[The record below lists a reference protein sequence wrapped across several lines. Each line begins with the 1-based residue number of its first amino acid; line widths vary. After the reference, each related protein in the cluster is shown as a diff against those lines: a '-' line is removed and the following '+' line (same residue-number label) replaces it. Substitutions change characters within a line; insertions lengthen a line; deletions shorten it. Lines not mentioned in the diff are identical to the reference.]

1 MKAFFQSIF
10 LVLLLVSCKVN
21 QFTGKKTFN
30 AIPNSQLF
38 PMAFAQYE
46 AFLKENRVI
55 ENTKEA
61 LQIKRVGEN
70 IAAAAQK
77 YLAFKGHPDALKDY
91 QWEYHLVENPE
102 KNAWCMPGG
111 KIVFYKGILPI
122 ANTEDRVAT
131 IMGHEVAHALADHG
145 GQRMSAQLAQQ
156 GIGILGGVLLKN
168 EPEQKRSKILNVYGV
183 ASTVGGILPFS
194 RQHESEADRIG
205 LELMLLAGYD
215 AQQAIVL
222 WERMQAA
229 SGGKAPPELLST
241 HPASST
247 RISNLKKWI
256 PEAQEKIKK
265 MF

>member
-30 AIPNSQLF
+30 AIPNSPLF

-111 KIVFYKGILPI
+111 KIVFYQGILPI
-122 ANTEDRVAT
+122 ANTEDRVAA
-131 IMGHEVAHALADHG
+131 IMGHEVAHALAD
-145 GQRMSAQLAQQ
+145 
-156 GIGILGGVLLKN
+156 
-168 EPEQKRSKILNVYGV
+168 Y
-183 ASTVGGILPFS
+183 
-194 RQHESEADRIG
+194 
-205 LELMLLAGYD
+205 
-215 AQQAIVL
+215 
-222 WERMQAA
+222 
-229 SGGKAPPELLST
+229 
-241 HPASST
+241 
-247 RISNLKKWI
+247 
-256 PEAQEKIKK
+256 
-265 MF
+265 